1 MEKEKEIA
9 KKLKELQELVG
20 ELKEMGVGYLLV
32 TSFEKSVDDEGF
44 QELRSSVFSDFKLG
58 DMAPAIASYF
68 SENPDILPVIVRIL
82 ASRFSQEML
91 VEKAK
96 KAGEELARKRRSGIN
111 HSFSRLTD
119 PFTNHIS
126 KSYHYRLTGVKIAFV
141 IE

>member
-1 MEKEKEIA
+1 MENEKKID

-68 SENPDILPVIVRIL
+68 SENPNILPVIVRIL
-82 ASRFSQEML
+82 ASGFSQETI
-91 VEKAK
+91 VERAK
-96 KAGEELARKRRSGIN
+96 RSEKELETKKKEWN
-111 HSFSRLTD
+111 
-119 PFTNHIS
+119 
-126 KSYHYRLTGVKIAFV
+126 
-141 IE
+141 

>member
-68 SENPDILPVIVRIL
+68 SENPNILPVIVRIL
-82 ASRFSQEML
+82 ASEFSQETL

-96 KAGEELARKRRSGIN
+96 KAGEELARKKKEWN
-111 HSFSRLTD
+111 
-119 PFTNHIS
+119 
-126 KSYHYRLTGVKIAFV
+126 
-141 IE
+141 

>member
-58 DMAPAIASYF
+58 DMAPALASYF
-68 SENPDILPVIVRIL
+68 SKNPTVLSVIVNL
-82 ASRFSQEML
+82 LSEGYSQETI
-91 VEKAK
+91 VERAK
-96 KAGEELARKRRSGIN
+96 RSEKELETKKKEWN
-111 HSFSRLTD
+111 
-119 PFTNHIS
+119 
-126 KSYHYRLTGVKIAFV
+126 
-141 IE
+141 